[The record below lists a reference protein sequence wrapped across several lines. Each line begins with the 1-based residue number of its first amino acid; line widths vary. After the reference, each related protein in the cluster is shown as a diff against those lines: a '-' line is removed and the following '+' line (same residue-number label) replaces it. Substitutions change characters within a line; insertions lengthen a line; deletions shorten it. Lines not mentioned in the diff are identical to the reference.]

1 MRLVLTN
8 DSSAAE
14 TVEIELPLETRP
26 ISGGT
31 LVKRD
36 GYQLWRVT
44 IPANGVA
51 ELYYRVDRG

>member
-8 DSSAAE
+8 DSLVSE
-14 TVEIELPLETRP
+14 TVEIELPLQTRAV
-26 ISGGT
+26 SGGT

-36 GYQLWRVT
+36 GYLLWRVR
-44 IPANGVA
+44 IPANNAA